1 MSVVELLDSSTLP
14 LKADGLMKDFL
25 TPGLQAFLVKG
36 DIKEKHSITYLSV
49 ELRMQLTHWRQRD
62 EE

>member
-1 MSVVELLDSSTLP
+1 MLLDSSTLP

-36 DIKEKHSITYLSV
+36 DRREKHSITYLSV
-49 ELRMQLTHWRQRD
+49 ELRMQLTHWRQRN